1 VRRKI
6 RIEAA
11 QRNEEYAQAKERRK
25 EVERRK
31 SGTWRMNRKRLE
43 KGKKMT
49 VEAERWKGRGSITVG

>member
-6 RIEAA
+6 RIEAT

-43 KGKKMT
+43 KGKK
-49 VEAERWKGRGSITVG
+49 